1 MKLGGR
7 LAAAIE
13 VLEQVETRY
22 RPISEALKDWGVA
35 HRFAGSGDRAAIG
48 NIVYDA
54 LRWRASSA
62 WVMGSESP
70 RAVVLAT
77 VARRWTMG
85 VPALSTALAGDAHA
99 PEALTD
105 DERARLD
112 SGDLAAAPDHVR
124 ADIPEWAAA
133 RFERVFGA
141 DWVAEGE
148 ALALRPSLEMRVNRL
163 KADRAKVQ
171 AALAKFGAIATP
183 YSADGVRIPATA
195 GDGRHPNVQVE
206 PAFQKGWFEVQDE
219 GSQIAALLVGAKAG
233 QQILDLCAGAGGKTL
248 ALASVMGQPGGQKG
262 RVVATDSDRVRLAPI
277 FERIK
282 RADAHNVEVREA
294 GAALDDLA
302 GQMDAVLID
311 APCTGSGVWRRRPD
325 SKWKLTE
332 RALGNRLGEQA
343 ALLAVAAQYVKPG
356 GRLVY
361 VTCSLLPE
369 ENTDQIAA
377 FAASSPTFQVV
388 APSEALAGAEVGA
401 GLATAALHTANGLIL
416 SPRRTGTDGFFVAVM
431 RRT

>member
-1 MKLGGR
+1 MRLGGK
-7 LAAAIE
+7 LSASIE
-13 VLEQVETRY
+13 VLEQVESRH

-54 LRWRASSA
+54 MRWRASSA
-62 WVMGSESP
+62 WVMGADTP

-77 VARRWTMG
+77 IARRWEMG
-85 VPALSTALAGDAHA
+85 VAGVEKAVSGDPHA
-99 PEALTD
+99 PEPLTD
-105 DERARLD
+105 DERSRLETA
-112 SGDLAAAPDHVR
+112 DLGSAPDHVR
-124 ADIPEWAAA
+124 ADIPGWAAA

-141 DWVAEGE
+141 EWVAEGE
-148 ALALRPSLEMRVNRL
+148 ALALRPPLDMRANRV
-163 KADRAKVQ
+163 KADRARVRD
-171 AALAKFGAIATP
+171 ALAKFGALATP
-183 YSADGVRIPATA
+183 YSPDGVRIPATA

-219 GSQIAALLVGAKAG
+219 GSQIAALMVGAKAG
-233 QQILDLCAGAGGKTL
+233 QQVLDLCAGAGGKTL
-248 ALASVMGQPGGQKG
+248 ALASMTAGKG

-277 FERIK
+277 FERVK
-282 RADAHNVEVREA
+282 RADAHSVEVREA
-294 GAALDDLA
+294 GAALDDL
-302 GQMDAVLID
+302 GGKMDAVLID

-343 ALLAVAAQYVKPG
+343 ALLSVAAQYVKPG

-369 ENTDQIAA
+369 ENADQIAA
-377 FAASSPTFQVV
+377 FAASSPAFRVV
-388 APSEALAGAEVGA
+388 PPAEALATSEIAP
-401 GLATAALHTANGLIL
+401 GLADAALFTANGIVL
-416 SPRRTGTDGFFVAVM
+416 SPRRTGTDGFFVAVLQ
-431 RRT
+431 RT

>member
-1 MKLGGR
+1 MRLGGR
-7 LAAAIE
+7 IAAAIE
-13 VLEQVETRY
+13 VLEQVETRH

-77 VARRWTMG
+77 IARRWGMG
-85 VPALSTALAGDAHA
+85 VPALVATLIGDPHA
-99 PEALTD
+99 PELLTD
-105 DERARLD
+105 DESTRLAD
-112 SGDLAAAPDHVR
+112 GDLASAPDHVR

-148 ALALRPSLEMRVNRL
+148 ALALRPPLDMRVNRL

-171 AALAKFGAIATP
+171 GTLAKFGAEATP
-183 YSADGVRIPATA
+183 YSPDGVRIPATA
-195 GDGRHPNVQVE
+195 GDSRHPNVQVE

-219 GSQIAALLVGAKAG
+219 GSQIAALLVGARAG
-233 QQILDLCAGAGGKTL
+233 QQVLDLCAGAGGKTL
-248 ALASVMGQPGGQKG
+248 ALASIMGQKG

-282 RADAHNVEVREA
+282 RADAHNAEVREA
-294 GAALDDLA
+294 GAALDDLT
-302 GQMDAVLID
+302 GKMDAVLID

-343 ALLAVAAQYVKPG
+343 ALLSVAAQYVKPG

-377 FAASSPTFQVV
+377 FAAASSEFQVV
-388 APSEALAGAEVGA
+388 PPSEALADAGIA
-401 GLATAALHTANGLIL
+401 GLAEASLATANGLVL

-431 RRT
+431 RRA